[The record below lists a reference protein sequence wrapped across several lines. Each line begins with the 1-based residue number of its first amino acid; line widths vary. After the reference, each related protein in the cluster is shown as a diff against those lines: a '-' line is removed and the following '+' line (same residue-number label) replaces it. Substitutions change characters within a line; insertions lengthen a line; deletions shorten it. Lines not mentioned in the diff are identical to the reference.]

1 MGADRI
7 QAAGKCLNAVID
19 IAGPVY
25 PLDSRPTGVNVY
37 IFAQRYHAGAALATT
52 TVFLSTTFSMF
63 TLSMLLSWFRAAGF
77 L

>member
-7 QAAGKCLNAVID
+7 QAAGKRMNAVID

-25 PLDSRPTGVNVY
+25 PLDSRPAGVNVY
-37 IFAQRYHAGAALATT
+37 IFAQRYHAAAALATT
-52 TVFLSTTFSMF
+52 AVFLSTTFSMSAP
-63 TLSMLLSWFRAAGF
+63 SMLLSWFRAAGF